1 MKIREFIIDVLFLWV
16 FGMLII
22 IFYSTDT
29 WSTKESCEK
38 NLERSKSCKQV
49 WVVENVKTTDEI
61 GKP

>member
-29 WSTKESCEK
+29 WSTKESCEQ